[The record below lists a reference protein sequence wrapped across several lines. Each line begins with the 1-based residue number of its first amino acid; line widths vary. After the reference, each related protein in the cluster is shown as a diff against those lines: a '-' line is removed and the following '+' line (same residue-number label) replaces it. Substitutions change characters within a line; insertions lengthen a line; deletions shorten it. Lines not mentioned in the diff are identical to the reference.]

1 MWAVNLSE
9 PRITWCRWPKTARYQ
24 TYKVLYSVMSRT
36 THIIIHAAAERT
48 ASVNHVCKV
57 KNAHGAVINTSP
69 WTKKKRKKNPVQ
81 IKIQLSSNS
90 VDVVSH
96 IYLYIPMLRC
106 SIRYSCVAWIYLFS
120 FPLRVVCFTLLY
132 SARPSI
138 FNKALLWA
146 RQNNKSLD

>member
-9 PRITWCRWPKTARYQ
+9 PRITWCRWPKPLATKRIRF
-24 TYKVLYSVMSRT
+24 YSVMSRT

-69 WTKKKRKKNPVQ
+69 WTKTKRKRILFKSKYNWAQ
-81 IKIQLSSNS
+81 ILLMLCPTYIYTYPCC
-90 VDVVSH
+90 VVLLDILVWREF
-96 IYLYIPMLRC
+96 IYFHFPSACLLY
-106 SIRYSCVAWIYLFS
+106 
-120 FPLRVVCFTLLY
+120 TLLY